1 MWHFKLLVDSSLPL
15 ELRLTPK
22 SLFHCLGCG
31 VRAVVMWIEVVPK
44 RVLSNAH
51 AEISLVVVLIVLV
64 IPESEAMV
72 SDFDLNAHS
81 IQVDIFL
88 EEEAK

>member
-1 MWHFKLLVDSSLPL
+1 MTS
-15 ELRLTPK
+15 PK
-22 SLFHCLGCG
+22 PKWRKCL
-31 VRAVVMWIEVVPK
+31 AFVPTSK